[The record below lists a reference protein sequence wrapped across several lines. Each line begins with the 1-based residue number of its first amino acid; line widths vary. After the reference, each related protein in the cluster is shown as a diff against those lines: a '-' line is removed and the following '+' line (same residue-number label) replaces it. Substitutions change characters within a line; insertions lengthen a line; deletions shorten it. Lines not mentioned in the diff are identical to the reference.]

1 MIEQR
6 AQELV
11 VGCVAAS
18 AAVAAGS
25 SLASGTMPGV
35 RLVVGVAF
43 TGAGLATVSMLAPD
57 LAGSFAV
64 LILTTTVFLY
74 GGPLMEAVSAFT
86 GGPTHAPGAPSPTTP
101 TTPSKRGSVAV

>member
-1 MIEQR
+1 MLEQR

-11 VGCVAAS
+11 VGCLAAS

-25 SLASGTMPGV
+25 SLASGNVPGM
-35 RLVVGVAF
+35 RLVVGIAF
-43 TGAGLATVSMLAPD
+43 TGAGLATVSMVAPD

-74 GGPLMEAVSAFT
+74 GGPLMEAVTAAT
-86 GGPTHAPGAPSPTTP
+86 GGPTHAPSSAPAPT
-101 TTPSKRGSVAV
+101 SQKGSAAV

>member
-6 AQELV
+6 SQELV

-25 SLASGTMPGV
+25 SLASGNVPGL
-35 RLVVGVAF
+35 RMVVGVAA

-57 LAGSFAV
+57 LAGAFAV
-64 LILTTTVFLY
+64 LILTTTVFVY
-74 GGPLMEAVSAFT
+74 GGPLMEAISAAT
-86 GGPTHAPGAPSPTTP
+86 GGPTHAPRT
-101 TTPSKRGSVAV
+101 TTPSTPSKKGSVAV